1 MQKEKILVW
10 LPSPLGDAILCTP
23 ALRAIRQHFESC
35 EIYFFAKEVVREVL
49 SPSSF
54 CDHWLG
60 VESDSP
66 LSIAAELKKHK
77 FARAIVFKNS
87 FASGLA
93 VFLAR
98 IPVRVGY
105 CREWRGMF
113 LSDKLHASK
122 LSSSKFK
129 PTSMVDYYLAVAS
142 WLGAD
147 TSERNLE
154 LLVDLEEERGLM
166 EVLPAISE
174 SIGPIVIIV
183 PGGAFG
189 PSKCWASERYSRVAD
204 WLIDNYNATVVVS
217 VAPVE
222 AEKKIASEIVSKS
235 RNKVINLGE
244 KPISLGKLKA
254 LFSIADLVISN
265 DTGPRHI
272 AIALGRKI
280 VTLFG
285 PNNPEWTET
294 GYENEIKIVGEA
306 PCVPCDK
313 PTCDKGEHLCMESI
327 SVEAVCRTAKKLLD
341 SGGEKPSSK
350 TKQNLIEVSESFF
363 VDAEFKDALSELGMS
378 SVEGVF
384 SFSGGENLT
393 KKNLAEFR
401 ERIQFETESPG
412 RTLFL
417 KRYSFA
423 PVMVQLKNWISHR
436 KRVNLGAADFE
447 TAANLA
453 EAGINTPRTVSY
465 GQEMGKFFEKKSF
478 IVTEKIPDAESLEKK
493 LPGCFTEPAT
503 IDNLHERKNFINQLA
518 SFIGRFHKSGYRHRD
533 LYLCHIFY
541 SGSGEFY
548 LIDLARA
555 FRPKVFSERYRIK
568 DIAQLYYSAPKK
580 YFSRT
585 ERMRFYLA
593 YIGSE
598 KLSSDDKAF
607 IGKVKRKARRMARH
621 DVKHGRGVPFS
632 D

>member
-23 ALRAIRQHFESC
+23 ALKSIRQHFKSG
-35 EIYFFAKEVVREVL
+35 EIYFFGRGVVREVL

-54 CDHWLG
+54 SDHWLG
-60 VESDSP
+60 IESDNP
-66 LSIAAELKKHK
+66 LSIAAELKRHK
-77 FARAIVFKNS
+77 FTHAIVFKNS

-98 IPVRVGY
+98 IPIRVGY
-105 CREWRGMF
+105 SREWRGVF
-113 LSDKLHASK
+113 LTDRLHASK

-129 PTSMVDYYLAVAS
+129 PMSMVDYYLAVAS

-154 LLVDLEEERGLM
+154 LLIDLEEEKGLRD
-166 EVLPAISE
+166 VLPEISE
-174 SIGPIVIIV
+174 SRGPIVIIV

-189 PSKCWASERYSRVAD
+189 PSKCWPSGRYGQVAD

-222 AEKKIASEIVSKS
+222 AEKKIASEIVSNS

-254 LFSIADLVISN
+254 LFSMADLVISN

-272 AIALGRKI
+272 AIALRRKI

-285 PNNPEWTET
+285 PNNPEWTEMD
-294 GYENEIKIVGEA
+294 YENEIIIAGNA

-313 PTCDKGEHLCMESI
+313 PICDKPEHLCMESI
-327 SVEAVCRTAKKLLD
+327 TVETVCRTAKKLLD
-341 SGGEKPSSK
+341 GRGETE

-363 VDAEFKDALSELGMS
+363 VDAEFKGAFAELGMS
-378 SVEGVF
+378 SVDSVF
-384 SFSGGENLT
+384 GFSGGENLA

-401 ERIQFETESPG
+401 ERIQFETKSPA

-436 KRVNLGAADFE
+436 RRVSLGAADFE
-447 TAANLA
+447 TAVNLA
-453 EAGINTPRTVSY
+453 KAGINTPKTVSY
-465 GQEMGKFFEKKSF
+465 GQKMGKIFEKVSF

-493 LPGCFTEPAT
+493 LPGCFIEPAT
-503 IDNLHERKNFINQLA
+503 IENLNERKNFIGDLA
-518 SFIGRFHKSGYRHRD
+518 SFIGRFHNSGYRHRD

-541 SGSGEFY
+541 SRGGEFY
-548 LIDLARA
+548 LIDLTRA
-555 FRPKVFSERYRIK
+555 FKPKVFSERYRIK
-568 DIAQLYYSAPKK
+568 DIAQLYYSAPKQ

-585 ERMRFYLA
+585 ERMRFYLEYA
-593 YIGSE
+593 GSK
-598 KLSSDDKAF
+598 KLSGEDKAF
-607 IGKVKRKARRMARH
+607 IRKVKSKARRMARH
-621 DVKHGRGVPFS
+621 DVKHGRGVPFA